1 MSRWERIAPPW
12 IDWGTTLCSSR
23 HCTEEATVAL
33 DGWPYCLTCA
43 DDQVERWVAF
53 SLNPGLVASLPS
65 LEDR

>member
-1 MSRWERIAPPW
+1 M
-12 IDWGTTLCSSR
+12 
-23 HCTEEATVAL
+23 AL